1 MFPLDLCTRLAPPM
15 AATEAIAT
23 AKRREQPQEFFEA
36 SALCWH
42 ALFTGMGKTADRAVA
57 EVKPTNVRWLSIF
70 S

>member
-15 AATEAIAT
+15 AAEEAIAS
-23 AKRREQPQEFFEA
+23 AKRRRAQAQFFE

-42 ALFTGMGKTADRAVA
+42 ALFNGMGKSADSAS